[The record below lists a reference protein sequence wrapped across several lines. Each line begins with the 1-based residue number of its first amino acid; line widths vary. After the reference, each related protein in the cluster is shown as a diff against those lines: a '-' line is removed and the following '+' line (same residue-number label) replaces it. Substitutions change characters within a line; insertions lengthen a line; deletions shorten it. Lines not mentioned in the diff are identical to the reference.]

1 MGKTKIIFLV
11 LSSLLVS
18 ALQLKAQYAYPFFN
32 PDLPVEERI
41 DQLLLVMTLDE
52 KVACLSTK
60 PDIPR
65 LGVKGTGHVE
75 GLHGLAQGGPSD
87 WGQRNPQPTTI
98 FPQAI
103 GLAQSWDRDVLKRV
117 ANMEAYETRYMF
129 QSHYNRGGLVV
140 RAPNADLGRDVRW
153 GRNEECF
160 GEDAWFNAQMVEQ
173 FVKGLQGDDPDYWMT
188 ASLMKHFLANSN
200 ENGRDSSSSNFGER
214 LFYEYYSYPF
224 YKGITEGGSQAYMAA
239 YNAYNH
245 IPLTVHPIMK
255 EVTVDEWGQNGI
267 ICTDGGAFKMLV
279 SAHRY
284 FPDLYKAAAACIKAG
299 INQFLDDYELGVYG
313 ALANGYIN
321 ESDLDSVLRGVFRV
335 MIKLGQLDPPD
346 RVSYQSIGIRDTID
360 PWDSPLHRQAALEVT
375 QKTIVLLKNENH
387 ALPLDKEKIKSIAVI
402 GYLADTVIMDW
413 YSGTPPYRVTPL
425 QGIKNK
431 LSDKVKIRFA
441 ANNNNNAA
449 LKLAKESQVVVV
461 VAGNN
466 PTCGA
471 GWANCPDS
479 GEGKEGVDRKHLQLS
494 TEELIRKVYEVN
506 KNTIVVLQSSFPYAI
521 NWTIEHIPAILHLT
535 HSSQETGNA
544 LADVLFGDYNPG
556 GKLVQTWPCSVDD
569 LPEMMDYD
577 ITHGRTY
584 MYSDQEPLFPFGYG
598 LSYTQFQYSNLTVNK
613 QFRNSKGLINVEFDI
628 RNTGE
633 YVGEEV
639 AQVYVSFPENKYLRP
654 HTSLRGFTRVKLD
667 KGEQKRISIS
677 IPVQDLGYWNSE
689 LHCFEIEE
697 GPVRF
702 MIGSSSA
709 DCRLTMENNISSND
723 L

>member
-1 MGKTKIIFLV
+1 MGKTKIIFFV
-11 LSSLLVS
+11 LSSLMVS
-18 ALQLKAQYAYPFFN
+18 VLQLKAQYAYLFFN
-32 PDLPVEERI
+32 PELPVEERI
-41 DQLLLVMTLDE
+41 DHLLKEMTLDE
-52 KVACLSTK
+52 KVACLSTN

-87 WGQRNPQPTTI
+87 WGQQNPQSTTM

-103 GLAQSWDRDVLKRV
+103 GLAESWDRDVVKKV
-117 ANMEAYETRYMF
+117 AEIEAYETRYMF

-153 GRNEECF
+153 GRNEECY

-224 YKGITEGGSQAYMAA
+224 YKGVTEGGSRAYMAA

-245 IPLTVHPIMK
+245 IPMTVHPVMK
-255 EVTVDEWGQNGI
+255 AVTVNEWGQNGI
-267 ICTDGGAFKMLV
+267 ICTDGGAFRMLV
-279 SAHRY
+279 SAHRHY
-284 FPDLYKAAAACIKAG
+284 PDLCKAAAACIKAG
-299 INQFLDDYELGVYG
+299 INQFLDDYKLGVYG

-335 MIKLGQLDPPD
+335 MIRLGQLDPPE
-346 RVSYQSIGIRDTID
+346 RVAYQSIGVIDTID
-360 PWDSPLHRQAALEVT
+360 PWDTPAHRQAALEVT
-375 QKTIVLLKNENH
+375 RKTIVLLKNENH
-387 ALPLDKEKIKSIAVI
+387 MLPLDKGKIESIAVI

-431 LSDKVKIRFA
+431 LSDKVKISFA
-441 ANNNNNAA
+441 ADNTNDAA
-449 LKLAKESQVVVV
+449 VKLARQSEVVIV

-494 TEELIRKVYEVN
+494 AEELIRKVYEAN

-521 NWTIEHIPAILHLT
+521 NWTSGHVPAILHLT

-544 LADVLFGDYNPG
+544 LADVLFGDYNPAG
-556 GKLVQTWPCSVDD
+556 RLVQTWPMSVDD
-569 LPEMMDYD
+569 LPDMMDYD
-577 ITHGRTY
+577 ITKGRTY
-584 MYSDQEPLFPFGYG
+584 MYADKKPLFPFGFG
-598 LSYTQFQYSNLTVNK
+598 LSYTEFEYSNLLISQQNTD
-613 QFRNSKGLINVEFDI
+613 SKRTITVEFDV
-628 RNTGE
+628 RNTGHTD
-633 YVGEEV
+633 GEEV
-639 AQVYVSFPENKYLRP
+639 AQVYAAFPESKYLSSRIA
-654 HTSLRGFTRVKLD
+654 LRGFTRVSIG
-667 KGEQKRISIS
+667 KGEQKRVSII
-677 IPVQDLGYWNSE
+677 IPTEDLSYWNVES
-689 LHCFEIEE
+689 HCFETEE
-697 GPVRF
+697 GNVRF
-702 MIGSSSA
+702 KIGSSST
-709 DCRLTMENNISSND
+709 DIRLSSEIKISGHEK
-723 L
+723 